1 VWPAGTALSERLAR
15 LVDLEVRALQ
25 MLHDPLGQLPAGFV
39 RRMLP
44 QDAPQQLPALRERE
58 PIPNTSWLRNESIER
73 GELRGLARNKNNAAA
88 RTCVHRRRRRARRHA
103 LQALL
108 PGGHGEDGRG
118 GAHTFM
124 PHIGNLTKKDYIEF
138 IPDGFLFTVIA
149 EGGVAVGKNSY
160 MPAWE
165 STLSEQDIKDVIAHI
180 RALPT
185 Y

>member
-1 VWPAGTALSERLAR
+1 MRAIKVCLLMLLGGMLAWPPEGFAQDEVEITDVERFT
-15 LVDLEVRALQ
+15 DG
-25 MLHDPLGQLPAGFV
+25 D
-39 RRMLP
+39 
-44 QDAPQQLPALRERE
+44 
-58 PIPNTSWLRNESIER
+58 
-73 GELRGLARNKNNAAA
+73 AAA
-88 RTCVHRRRRRARRHA
+88 GAKLYKRYCA
-103 LQALL
+103 
-108 PGGHGEDGRG
+108 GCHGADGRG

-124 PHIGNLTKKDYIEF
+124 PHVQNLTKKDYIELV
-138 IPDGFLFTVIA
+138 PDGYLYLVIA